1 MSKTTSTPRILVVDD
16 NPTNLQILFKAL
28 KKTGYQLFIDESGEH
43 ALGQIESIHP
53 DLILLDIKMPGLN
66 GFEVCSRLKNNPN
79 TRSIP
84 VIFLTA
90 LSAVEDK
97 VQAFDLGGVDYI
109 TKPIQHEELLAR
121 IRTHLTVTNLRKDL
135 EETNG
140 ELQKKNEALNKKT
153 QELDSLNQNK
163 NKFFSILAHDLRGP
177 LGGLYHIL
185 EDFDVNFSQYSQEEI
200 QEMANAMHG
209 SIKSIYTMLDNL
221 LLWSRVQ
228 MHHIEFRPECTTFG
242 AIMEAV
248 LGGFETML
256 EDKQIKLVKEIDP
269 TLELDADVNMLV
281 TVLRN
286 LISNGIKY
294 SYPNS
299 KLILKTEQ
307 TGEKLVIIVQDFG
320 VGISETDLQRL
331 FHIDQKFTRVGTA
344 KERGSG
350 LGLILS
356 KDFIEL
362 HHGSIAVTTKLKE
375 GTTFTLTIPLN
386 LSTILKTKKR
396 HHSDLE

>member
-1 MSKTTSTPRILVVDD
+1 
-16 NPTNLQILFKAL
+16 
-28 KKTGYQLFIDESGEH
+28 
-43 ALGQIESIHP
+43 
-53 DLILLDIKMPGLN
+53 
-66 GFEVCSRLKNNPN
+66 
-79 TRSIP
+79 
-84 VIFLTA
+84 
-90 LSAVEDK
+90 
-97 VQAFDLGGVDYI
+97 
-109 TKPIQHEELLAR
+109 
-121 IRTHLTVTNLRKDL
+121 
-135 EETNG
+135 
-140 ELQKKNEALNKKT
+140 
-153 QELDSLNQNK
+153 
-163 NKFFSILAHDLRGP
+163 
-177 LGGLYHIL
+177 
-185 EDFDVNFSQYSQEEI
+185 
-200 QEMANAMHG
+200 
-209 SIKSIYTMLDNL
+209 
-221 LLWSRVQ
+221 
-228 MHHIEFRPECTTFG
+228 
-242 AIMEAV
+242 MEAV

>member
-1 MSKTTSTPRILVVDD
+1 VDD